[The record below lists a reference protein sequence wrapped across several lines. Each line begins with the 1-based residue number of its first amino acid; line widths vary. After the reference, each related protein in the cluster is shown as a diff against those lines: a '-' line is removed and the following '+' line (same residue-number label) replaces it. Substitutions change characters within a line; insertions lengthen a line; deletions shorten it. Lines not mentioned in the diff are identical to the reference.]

1 MPNIF
6 SRNSVSSEHLKRK
19 KAEKK
24 RRLERERAWRKKQ
37 RREAWQSFVKRT
49 SNFLAHPF
57 GKPKSPHYRRQREL
71 EKKDRIRIRAE
82 KKRIR
87 ARERSWRRRQRAE
100 AWKSFRSGLI
110 RFLSNPFAKRQLT
123 EAQRERRRMKAHA
136 RRERKHERQKWW
148 ANFRKNPWRTV
159 FPRRQPGLKGG
170 GFKLSK
176 RERRELARQ
185 NRRKFRENLRAVITT
200 PDLRRKFGFAYL
212 HSTAHLILAF
222 MLIYVLYQVITILV
236 ASSYHIPIEWYYYRL
251 KFPLYT
257 YSPLYTREA
266 LVVIF
271 AMGPILSLML
281 AFVFL
286 KLFFTENV
294 ILKRFQL
301 FYLWGFICGA
311 NMFFGAYIAGF
322 ITRTEFIYTSEWLFM
337 SRMFDSEEIVF
348 TIISLVMML
357 VIGRIVTPLFMISSG
372 SVTLVK
378 PGFRLF
384 FMLSRVVFPWIS
396 AVIVLFLITLPE
408 YYFPLILKTLTP
420 GLIVIPTLFMF
431 NAVQFENI
439 HQSGVIQRNY
449 FRWSVVIVAVA
460 VLFFYRVLLTFGLKV
475 M

>member
-1 MPNIF
+1 
-6 SRNSVSSEHLKRK
+6 
-19 KAEKK
+19 
-24 RRLERERAWRKKQ
+24 
-37 RREAWQSFVKRT
+37 
-49 SNFLAHPF
+49 
-57 GKPKSPHYRRQREL
+57 
-71 EKKDRIRIRAE
+71 
-82 KKRIR
+82 
-87 ARERSWRRRQRAE
+87 
-100 AWKSFRSGLI
+100 
-110 RFLSNPFAKRQLT
+110 
-123 EAQRERRRMKAHA
+123 
-136 RRERKHERQKWW
+136 
-148 ANFRKNPWRTV
+148 
-159 FPRRQPGLKGG
+159 
-170 GFKLSK
+170 
-176 RERRELARQ
+176 
-185 NRRKFRENLRAVITT
+185 
-200 PDLRRKFGFAYL
+200 
-212 HSTAHLILAF
+212 
-222 MLIYVLYQVITILV
+222 VLYQVITILV

-294 ILKRFQL
+294 ILRRFQL

-311 NMFFGAYIAGF
+311 NMFFGAYISGF

-357 VIGRIVTPLFMISSG
+357 IIGRIVTPLFMIASG

-384 FMLSRVVFPWIS
+384 FMLSQVLFPWLT
-396 AVIVLFLITLPE
+396 AVLILFLITLPQ

-431 NAVQFENI
+431 NSVQFENI
-439 HQSGVIQRNY
+439 HQSGAIRRNY

>member
-1 MPNIF
+1 MHI
-6 SRNSVSSEHLKRK
+6 H
-19 KAEKK
+19 
-24 RRLERERAWRKKQ
+24 
-37 RREAWQSFVKRT
+37 
-49 SNFLAHPF
+49 F
-57 GKPKSPHYRRQREL
+57 GKPRSPHYKHQREL
-71 EKKDRIRIRAE
+71 EEDRQRIRAE

-87 ARERSWRRRQRAE
+87 ARERSWKRRQRAE
-100 AWKSFRSGLI
+100 AWRSFRKGLV

-123 EAQRERRRMKAHA
+123 EAQRERRRMKAYERH
-136 RRERKHERQKWW
+136 ERKHERQKWW
-148 ANFRKNPWRTV
+148 ADFRKNPWRTV

-185 NRRKFRENLRAVITT
+185 NRRKFRENLYAAVTT
-200 PDLRRKFGFAYL
+200 PELRKKFGFAYL
-212 HSTAHLILAF
+212 HSTAYLILAF

-357 VIGRIVTPLFMISSG
+357 VIGRIVTPLFMFSSG

-384 FMLSRVVFPWIS
+384 FMLSRVVFPWLT
-396 AVIVLFLITLPE
+396 AVLVLFLITLPE

-439 HQSGVIQRNY
+439 HQSGIIQRNY

>member
-1 MPNIF
+1 
-6 SRNSVSSEHLKRK
+6 
-19 KAEKK
+19 
-24 RRLERERAWRKKQ
+24 
-37 RREAWQSFVKRT
+37 
-49 SNFLAHPF
+49 
-57 GKPKSPHYRRQREL
+57 
-71 EKKDRIRIRAE
+71 
-82 KKRIR
+82 
-87 ARERSWRRRQRAE
+87 
-100 AWKSFRSGLI
+100 
-110 RFLSNPFAKRQLT
+110 
-123 EAQRERRRMKAHA
+123 
-136 RRERKHERQKWW
+136 
-148 ANFRKNPWRTV
+148 
-159 FPRRQPGLKGG
+159 
-170 GFKLSK
+170 
-176 RERRELARQ
+176 
-185 NRRKFRENLRAVITT
+185 
-200 PDLRRKFGFAYL
+200 
-212 HSTAHLILAF
+212 

-384 FMLSRVVFPWIS
+384 FMLSRVVFPWLT
-396 AVIVLFLITLPE
+396 AVLVLFLITLPQ

>member
-1 MPNIF
+1 
-6 SRNSVSSEHLKRK
+6 VT
-19 KAEKK
+19 A
-24 RRLERERAWRKKQ
+24 AC
-37 RREAWQSFVKRT
+37 
-49 SNFLAHPF
+49 
-57 GKPKSPHYRRQREL
+57 
-71 EKKDRIRIRAE
+71 
-82 KKRIR
+82 
-87 ARERSWRRRQRAE
+87 
-100 AWKSFRSGLI
+100 
-110 RFLSNPFAKRQLT
+110 
-123 EAQRERRRMKAHA
+123 
-136 RRERKHERQKWW
+136 
-148 ANFRKNPWRTV
+148 
-159 FPRRQPGLKGG
+159 
-170 GFKLSK
+170 
-176 RERRELARQ
+176 
-185 NRRKFRENLRAVITT
+185 KFRENLHAAVTT
-200 PDLRRKFGFAYL
+200 PELRKKFGFAYL
-212 HSTAHLILAF
+212 HSTAYLVLAF

-236 ASSYHIPIEWYYYRL
+236 ASSYHIPIVWYYYRL

-384 FMLSRVVFPWIS
+384 FMLSRVVFPWLT
-396 AVIVLFLITLPE
+396 AVLVLFLITLPE

-439 HQSGVIQRNY
+439 HQSGIIQRNY

-475 M
+475 L